1 MAPFQFAV
9 SESLSPPSKLIL
21 NSKLDIDLDEYRK
34 GNNKKDNNN
43 KLDNRIRTDYF
54 ITNITECDKEIFGL

>member
-1 MAPFQFAV
+1 MT
-9 SESLSPPSKLIL
+9 
-21 NSKLDIDLDEYRK
+21 LDIDLDEYRK